1 MSAPLDQDNEAGARA
16 EAALARFLSLHPKS
30 IDLSLDRMARLLD
43 RLGRPQD
50 RLPPVIH
57 VAGTNGKGSTVAL
70 IRALAEAQGL
80 SVHAYTSPHLVRF
93 HERIRI
99 AGRLISDTALA
110 DVLAR
115 CEAANDGAP
124 ITFFEMTTA
133 AALLAFS
140 ETRADLTLLEVGL
153 GGRLDATNLVE
164 RTAVCVIS
172 PVSYDHQRFLGD
184 TLGEI
189 AGEKAGILRPSIPAI
204 IGPQAAEA
212 LAVIEARAQALGAP
226 LKVFGSD
233 FSAQLEGET
242 LVLEEKGTGTR
253 RLAAPALAGPH
264 QAGNAA
270 LAILALETAL
280 GRKLPETTV
289 NSGLKAARWPAR
301 LQRLSPGPV
310 TALAPGAEVW
320 LDGAHNLQGAEALAR
335 ALSAMPPAEDGPTLI
350 MAMQADKDA
359 DGILRAFAPLSPFVI
374 CVPQQNST
382 AGMDAAILQG
392 RGARAGLHCLRAN
405 TLFEA
410 MKIANARHGL
420 QVAAPRKRRIVICG
434 SLYLAGAV
442 LRENNEI
449 PN

>member
-80 SVHAYTSPHLVRF
+80 SVHAYTSPHLVWF

-164 RTAVCVIS
+164 TTAVCVIS

-204 IGPQAAEA
+204 VGPQAAEA
-212 LAVIEARAQALGAP
+212 LNVIRTRAQALGAP
-226 LKVFGSD
+226 LRVFGAD
-233 FSAQLEGET
+233 FSAALAGDALILSEN
-242 LVLEEKGTGTR
+242 GTGTR
-253 RLAAPALAGPH
+253 TFAAPALVGPH

-270 LAILALETAL
+270 LAILALEAAL
-280 GRKLPETTV
+280 NRMLSKTTV
-289 NSGLKAARWPAR
+289 K
-301 LQRLSPGPV
+301 
-310 TALAPGAEVW
+310 
-320 LDGAHNLQGAEALAR
+320 
-335 ALSAMPPAEDGPTLI
+335 
-350 MAMQADKDA
+350 
-359 DGILRAFAPLSPFVI
+359 
-374 CVPQQNST
+374 
-382 AGMDAAILQG
+382 
-392 RGARAGLHCLRAN
+392 
-405 TLFEA
+405 
-410 MKIANARHGL
+410 
-420 QVAAPRKRRIVICG
+420 
-434 SLYLAGAV
+434 
-442 LRENNEI
+442 
-449 PN
+449 